1 MNPFAHSVLVI
12 DFMLKW
18 VKSRL
23 TEGGKNVKQ
32 QDEWTKARKII
43 IMMID
48 LILYIGSFLLSFRL
62 RYGAE
67 IPIKN
72 LEAFQGSIIYV
83 IIGFVLVNILL
94 GTYILYNKSLGDFL
108 FITIIG
114 QFIMALYIMALTFAG
129 RWLAFPRSIILIVF
143 FVGAILLF
151 MWRAAVFKLYQRLS
165 GSKRVMIV
173 GMEKEVFEAVDNF
186 TNTRSIRHVVTHV
199 VLSDYYYNV
208 RENLDNIDVVY
219 LASQIEDAEKLRI
232 YNLLMEKDKKFFL
245 NTSFENLM
253 MVRPNMMNIEDESI
267 IEVSPFRI
275 PSEDDIIKRW
285 LDIIFSLLLIVV
297 SSPIMLV
304 AAILVKRS
312 SEGPILYRQ
321 IRVTKEGREFEIL
334 KFRSMGITAE
344 QESGPVLATS
354 NDMRV
359 TPVGKYLRALRID
372 ELPQLFNVLKGD
384 MSIVGPRP
392 ERPFFVSQFEQQN
405 PHYYLRHNVRAGI
418 TGYAQVY
425 GKYASDFN
433 SKLNFDLIYIKQ
445 YSLILDMKIMLQT
458 IKILFDKVSSQGLD
472 EAERTILSEEELLS
486 RGITVIH

>member
-1 MNPFAHSVLVI
+1 M
-12 DFMLKW
+12 
-18 VKSRL
+18 
-23 TEGGKNVKQ
+23 KQ

>member
-1 MNPFAHSVLVI
+1 M
-12 DFMLKW
+12 
-18 VKSRL
+18 
-23 TEGGKNVKQ
+23 KQ

-321 IRVTKEGREFEIL
+321 IRGTKERREFEIL

>member
-1 MNPFAHSVLVI
+1 M
-12 DFMLKW
+12 
-18 VKSRL
+18 
-23 TEGGKNVKQ
+23 KQ

-392 ERPFFVSQFEQQN
+392 ERPFFVSQFEQLN